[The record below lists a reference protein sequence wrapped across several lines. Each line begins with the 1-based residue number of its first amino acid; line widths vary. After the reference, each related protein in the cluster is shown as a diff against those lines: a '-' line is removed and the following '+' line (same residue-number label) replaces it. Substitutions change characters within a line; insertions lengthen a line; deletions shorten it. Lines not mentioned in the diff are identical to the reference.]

1 MTVQACPPSTPITT
15 GVVVFVP
22 ADFKTAFPPFVTV
35 SDVAL
40 QMSFT
45 LATTQL
51 TNSCCSRVKDANL
64 RETLLN
70 LLTAHITAL
79 KDGQNGEPPPGI
91 VGRVDKA
98 TEGSVSVSAAMD
110 TSGVYGKDY
119 YAQTQWG
126 LLYWQATQQFRKG
139 RYIAPPPTCADFN
152 GGLGFGFLDQ
162 GGFGGPG
169 FGGGGGCN
177 GC

>member
-1 MTVQACPPSTPITT
+1 MVVQACPPSTPITT

-22 ADFKTAFPPFVTV
+22 ADFKTAFPSFATV
-35 SDVAL
+35 PDAAL
-40 QMSFT
+40 QLSFT

-51 TNSCCSRVKDANL
+51 TNSCSSRVKDANL

-79 KDGQNGEPPPGI
+79 KDGENGDGPPGM
-91 VGRVDKA
+91 VGRIERA
-98 TEGSVSVSAAMD
+98 AEGSDSASAVMD
-110 TSGVYGKDY
+110 TAGVYGKDY

-126 LLYWQATQQFRKG
+126 LLYWQATATFRSG
-139 RYIAPPPTCADFN
+139 RYISAPPTCADFN